1 MFEMKDDAI
10 FDLEE
15 EDFDTVLAS
24 DITFTGEIRFARP
37 FMIKGSVSGLI
48 EATSD
53 LVVDTDA
60 KVVADILADRVLVR
74 GCVEGN
80 IVGKKLV
87 FVTSTGSVTGDISA
101 AKVALEPGCS
111 FSGKCTMVG

>member
-24 DITFTGEIRFARP
+24 DITFTGKIRFARP
-37 FMIKGSVSGLI
+37 FMIKGTVNGTI

-53 LVVDTDA
+53 LVIDTNA
-60 KVVADILADRVLVR
+60 KVTADISADRVLVR
-74 GCVEGN
+74 GRVEGN
-80 IVGKKLV
+80 ITGKKLV
-87 FVTSTGSVTGDISA
+87 FVTSTGYVCGDITA
-101 AKVALEPGCS
+101 AKIAFEPGCS
-111 FSGKCTMVG
+111 FSGRCTMVN